1 MFSFISLYTPA
12 SAGFDSLFWNFFQ
25 KNLPFR
31 RFFKISAFEK
41 PPLPKKYDYCI
52 LKIMSDTTEYQNKL
66 STALEERRDWL
77 EKTELPRLKE
87 ELRTYQ
93 TSFSS
98 LYTIFLKKG
107 LINEDPYKQET
118 KIGEIA
124 VPETGLFSEGDRTE
138 ALSIR
143 LSNYDNQ
150 LDFLVNF
157 YQFGVEFLN
166 LDRIKRILGL
176 VRYIDWVRL
185 STDAQTAN
193 TRAVAEITIQ
203 SKNGVDPIALSVIS
217 GSLGNLSKSTTTI
230 VGILKGLAG
239 FHKEFYKFEAR
250 NAIGNIPAAEANA
263 GALRKKITAAL
274 PGKPFYPDLVEEIIK
289 EDFSNDGPALREK
302 VLKSLAVAD
311 NKPRAV
317 KVKTSFKAIL
327 LEGVHAIGSVYSAL
341 NEIALK
347 LDENASLLANQKK
360 GMWEKI
366 KEILQ
371 QMLNKEPEE
380 LIYEVAYIDPLRGM
394 TVREKLNFHQ
404 FRSDM
409 DRKNRIL
416 SSLGLHGAAQSRLEA
431 MSEDQLTAFLEKTI
445 RDVQSLH
452 RTLTALDEYFKTE
465 IPKEDREKVKG
476 IKPELA
482 TIKNAVVRANQ
493 IRHDY
498 SAQKE
503 EEEQMRRLGISPEV

>member
-1 MFSFISLYTPA
+1 MPDI
-12 SAGFDSLFWNFFQ
+12 N
-25 KNLPFR
+25 
-31 RFFKISAFEK
+31 
-41 PPLPKKYDYCI
+41 
-52 LKIMSDTTEYQNKL
+52 EYQNTL
-66 STALEERRDWL
+66 SAALEKRRDWL
-77 EKTELPRLKE
+77 EKTELARLKE

-107 LINEDPYKQET
+107 LINEDPYKQEA
-118 KIGEIA
+118 KIGEIE
-124 VPETGLFSEGDRTE
+124 VPDTGPFNEGDRTD

-143 LSNYDNQ
+143 LSNFDNQ

-176 VRYIDWVRL
+176 VRYIDWIHL
-185 STDAQTAN
+185 NPDAQTAN

-217 GSLGNLSKSTTTI
+217 GSLSNLSKSTSAI
-230 VGILKGLAG
+230 IEILRGLAA
-239 FHKEFYKFEAR
+239 FHKEFYKFEVR
-250 NAIGNIPAAEANA
+250 NAVGGISAAEANA
-263 GALRKKITAAL
+263 GALRKKIAAAM
-274 PGKPFYPDLVEEIIK
+274 PGKPFYPELAEEIIK
-289 EDFSNDGPALREK
+289 EDFSGNGPALREK

-311 NKPRAV
+311 GKPKTAKV
-317 KVKTSFKAIL
+317 KVSFKAIL
-327 LEGVHAIGSVYSAL
+327 LEGVHAIGSVCNTL
-341 NEIALK
+341 NEIAVK
-347 LDENASLLANQKK
+347 FDENAVLLANQKK
-360 GMWEKI
+360 GFWEKV
-366 KEILQ
+366 KKILQ
-371 QMLNKEPEE
+371 QMLNKEPEA
-380 LIYEVAYIDPLRGM
+380 LVYEVTYIDPVRGM
-394 TVREKLNFHQ
+394 TVREKLDFYQ

-409 DRKNRIL
+409 DRKKRIL
-416 SSLGLHGAAQSRLEA
+416 SSLGLRGAAQSRLDS
-431 MSEDQLTAFLEKTI
+431 MTEDQLTAFLEKTI

-452 RTLTALDEYFKTE
+452 RTLTALDEYFKAE
-465 IPKEDREKVKG
+465 IPREDRDKVKG

-482 TIKNAVVRANQ
+482 TVKNAIVKANQ